1 MDDDLYL
8 NQEKRIAAN
17 ALVPVDVK
25 AKEFDLLM
33 SIYKQASDQVYE
45 QLEVIKDAMYKM
57 YGIDIIST
65 INSRIKTPTSIINKM
80 KKKNYDINYKN
91 LIENIN
97 DVAGIRVI
105 TPIKDN
111 IYSLAQ
117 IINKLPNVKIIETK
131 DYIKKPKKSG
141 YSGYHIIVE
150 TPVDV
155 QGRKVPIK
163 VEIQLRTMAMDFWA
177 TNEHKLKY
185 KTNKKL
191 SIFDSK
197 KLQIYAKLLNIL
209 DNKMTKMYERQEII
223 FRRKDDLY
231 GN

>member
-45 QLEVIKDAMYKM
+45 QLEMIKDAMYKM

-65 INSRIKTPTSIINKM
+65 IKSRIKTPTSIINKM
-80 KKKNYDINYKN
+80 KKKKYDINYKN

-97 DVAGIRVI
+97 DIAGIRVI

-117 IINKLPNVKIIETK
+117 IINNLPNVKIIETK

-223 FRRKDDLY
+223 FR
-231 GN
+231 